1 MVPQILSTSHLR
13 LLAQAVSRENP
24 TKLELESGRGKG
36 SRLEVGALYVVSIY
50 YSVSRWALAI
60 VDFSRSILVL
70 LWSRGLVCC
79 FLTVSVR
86 RILKTYLKTYAIL
99 LDDVEYVPVFPKK
112 CGDYVLTWDLTN
124 NRTFSITATASFV
137 EAALAQQNLQYL
149 WKWALS

>member
-1 MVPQILSTSHLR
+1 MVPQILSTGHLQ

-99 LDDVEYVPVFPKK
+99 LDGVEYVPAFPKK

-149 WKWALS
+149 